1 MNNISEGE
9 IIKMGNKK
17 KSSWVIGLIIALIVI
32 LAPKGFMYIK
42 SLSDGTDVGKVR
54 KKMKQHLYKKY
65 GEEFVV
71 DRIGTQTA
79 DGDTDY
85 VARIYP
91 KSIVG
96 TIKEGDP
103 YYYAKA
109 GADKEAF
116 GGVGAVGDGYE
127 IVQLNIEAEKYL
139 MLKAKQIFGNR
150 IKLKTDVKYEK
161 RKEGNDYFSWQLV
174 TGFKEL
180 LNKSKTD
187 PKNHRMQLE
196 LYLYIFDR
204 IDDEAEKEKRRKQ
217 IFDFVQYLKDK
228 GLFEYLK
235 VGVAFIDERVLA
247 PSYREY
253 SSKVYFSDK
262 EEVVVQGETVDL
274 PPMKLRKKMSK
285 VLQREIKNMSAKQLL
300 ENIRVIR
307 KKELSYDGIRE
318 YNGQY
323 YCWIYSPE
331 MRRLKYNV
339 ERNKMLKKYN
349 IIKDIKFERYN
360 KYIFLN

>member
-1 MNNISEGE
+1 MRY
-9 IIKMGNKK
+9 KK
-17 KSSWVIGLIIALIVI
+17 KNSWLPSIIIALLII
-32 LAPKGFMYIK
+32 SLPPAFMYIK
-42 SLSDGTDVGKVR
+42 SLSDSDNVEEVR
-54 KKMKQHLYKKY
+54 KKMKKHLYEKY

-109 GADKEAF
+109 GADKEPF

-139 MLKAKQIFGNR
+139 MQKAKQIFGNR

-180 LNKSKTD
+180 LNKANTD
-187 PKNHRMQLE
+187 PENHRIQLE

-204 IDDEAEKEKRRKQ
+204 IDNEEEKEKRRNQ
-217 IFDFVQYLKDK
+217 IFDFVQYLKDE
-228 GLFEYLK
+228 GLFEYLEMRI
-235 VGVAFIDERVLA
+235 VIVDERVLA
-247 PSYREY
+247 DSYDDFKWEIEDTY
-253 SSKVYFSDK
+253 KVRKYIED
-262 EEVVVQGETVDL
+262 EDVTVKL
-274 PPMKLRKKMSK
+274 PPMELRKQMSRQ
-285 VLQREIKNMSAKQLL
+285 LQKEASGMSEEELLKNMQKISKSEL
-300 ENIRVIR
+300 NY
-307 KKELSYDGIRE
+307 KEIGKW
-318 YNGQY
+318 NGQY
-323 YCWIYSPE
+323 LSRIYSPG
-331 MRRLKYNV
+331 
-339 ERNKMLKKYN
+339 
-349 IIKDIKFERYN
+349 IIKERYTSTYN
-360 KYIFLN
+360 QNSDIVRYFENIDDVGLAPILNYVYE